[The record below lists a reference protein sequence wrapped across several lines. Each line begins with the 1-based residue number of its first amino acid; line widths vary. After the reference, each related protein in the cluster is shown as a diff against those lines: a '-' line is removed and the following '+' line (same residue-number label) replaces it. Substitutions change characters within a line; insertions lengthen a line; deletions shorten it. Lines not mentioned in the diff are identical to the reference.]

1 MKLITKKSIHFLLGI
16 MFLNLIPLT
25 ATQAAHKDELLKKE
39 ISLHANHK
47 PLGTVLANMDEEYQ
61 IGFIYNNQ
69 LPGLKKYV
77 SLRVSNLPLSSVLDR
92 LLIPNNL
99 NYKVVSGQIAIV
111 PFKQE
116 TETNVINGSLKGTVT
131 GLPDYMPLPYAT
143 VNFKGSDKYTLTND
157 QGQFFFPSVPTG
169 SHTLQISYLGYES
182 LEKQIEIISGE
193 TTELKVEMVSNMS
206 ELEGVTITG
215 IRRGEV
221 KALNSMKN
229 AENIKYVMSQEQI
242 ERFPDLTVSESLQR
256 VPGVAVGYSYG
267 IPRDIII
274 RGLSQSLSSMTLNG
288 TRLPSTGAGGRD
300 TDLNGI
306 LANSIE
312 SIEVIKTLTP
322 DRDADGTGGAV
333 NIITKSP
340 AKDEK
345 LFDAKLAGGYNG
357 LVNKATYDAGLTFGE
372 RKKKTSYIIG
382 TSYSRNWRGEDR
394 VEKDYDT
401 YSVNGTE
408 STYLSNL
415 DLDGYE
421 IKRDNLALNG
431 EFKYY
436 PNDRSE
442 LYLRGSYNLYYEI
455 QNRLERIFNIGEYTS
470 SDQVD
475 NLRITQSGNWRDY
488 HKNLLQASMG
498 GKSYIGDM
506 KLDYDLTLS
515 QGKYDQPIY
524 YSAAFVRDGLSAGL
538 NLQNPITPQFE
549 FSEADP
555 YSPDLFTT
563 NRYINRHDRSVD
575 RDGQLTLNINK
586 PYQLGRHKGNLKFG
600 GRGKLKYNDRSRNY
614 FLHDLNEG
622 SFVLSDYLS
631 DYKKDDH
638 YEGAYNMGQFPEA
651 EAMEAYYNQHP
662 ELFSDNETYT
672 RQNTDPDSFE
682 GSEYLAAAYVMTA
695 LNIDNL
701 QIITGIRY
709 EKTGFDYEGNRVNF
723 DDQGNYVSTNPIS
736 TDRTFDGWFPSINL
750 RYALGKGT
758 NIRGAVTRSLSRPSY
773 YDLVPWEEVETRRNR
788 VKMGNPDLTQ
798 STSINYDI
806 LFEHYFKSVGILSGG
821 VFMKNI
827 NDYIYE
833 SSYIQEGGTYDGYTV
848 NQTVNGANAIARGFE
863 LAWQQQLTFLPGIW
877 NGLGIYA
884 NYTYVNSEFEIPG
897 TQSTRTVKLPE
908 MRPHV
913 GNVSLSYEKFGFSGR
928 LSMYFYGT
936 FNSELA
942 ENPENDLQEK
952 GRKQLDFS
960 ASQQLTDRL
969 SLFIGVNNLTNE
981 PISDIYRDGRRQNDA
996 VYGRWGQLGLRFKT
1010 Y

>member
-1 MKLITKKSIHFLLGI
+1 MKLITKKSIPIILGT
-16 MFLNLIPLT
+16 MFLFLCIPFIS
-25 ATQAAHKDELLKKE
+25 QARYNGLLNKE
-39 ISLHANHK
+39 ISITVANR
-47 PLGTVLANMDEEYQ
+47 PLRMVLEKIDEDYQ

-69 LPGLKKYV
+69 LPGLKNDV
-77 SLRVSNLPLSSVLDR
+77 SLSASKLPLSNILDR
-92 LLIPNNL
+92 LLLPNGL
-99 NYKVVSGQIAIV
+99 DYKVVSGQVAVIQ
-111 PFKQE
+111 FKKA
-116 TETNVINGSLKGTVT
+116 TDIPTATGSLSGTVT
-131 GLPDYMPLPYAT
+131 GLPDNMPLPYAT
-143 VNFKGSDKYTLTND
+143 VHFTGSDKYTLTD
-157 QGQFFFPSVPTG
+157 EQGKFYFPAVPAG
-169 SHTLQISYLGYES
+169 PQTLLVSYMGYEP
-182 LEKQIEIISGE
+182 LEKKVDISPGRTAVLKIEMAS
-193 TTELKVEMVSNMS
+193 TVS

-274 RGLSQSLSSMTLNG
+274 RGLSQDLSSMTLNG

-372 RKKKTSYIIG
+372 RKEKTSYIIG
-382 TSYSRNWRGEDR
+382 ASYARNWRGEDR
-394 VEKDYDT
+394 VEKDYNT
-401 YSVNGTE
+401 YTVNGEE

-421 IKRDNLALNG
+421 IKRDNLAING

-470 SDQVD
+470 ADQVED
-475 NLRITQSGNWRDY
+475 LRITQSGNWRDY
-488 HKNLLQASMG
+488 HKNLLQASLG

-506 KLDYDLTLS
+506 KLNYDLTLS
-515 QGKYDQPIY
+515 LGKYDQPIY
-524 YSAAFVRDGLSAGL
+524 YSAAFERNGLSAGL

-549 FSEADP
+549 FGEADP
-555 YSPDLFTT
+555 YDPGEFTT
-563 NRYINRHDRSVD
+563 SRYINRHDKSLD

-586 PYQLGRHKGNLKFG
+586 PYQLGRHKGNVKFG

-614 FLHDLNEG
+614 FLHDLDEG
-622 SFVLSDYLS
+622 NFVLSDYLS
-631 DYKKDDH
+631 DYTKEDH
-638 YEGAYNMGQFPEA
+638 YQGAYNMGRFPEA
-651 EAMEAYYNQHP
+651 EAMEEYYNQHP

-682 GSEYLAAAYVMTA
+682 GTEYLAAAYAMTE
-695 LNIDNL
+695 LNIDQL
-701 QIITGIRY
+701 QVITGIRY
-709 EKTGFDYEGNRVNF
+709 EKTGFDYQGNRVNF
-723 DDQGNYVSTNPIS
+723 DDQGNYVSTSPAS

-750 RYALGKGT
+750 RYAIGDRT

-773 YDLVPWEEVETRRNR
+773 YDLVPWEEVETRRSR

-798 STSINYDI
+798 STAVNYDI

-821 VFMKNI
+821 VFLKNI

-833 SSYIQEGGTYDGYTV
+833 SSYVQEGGTYDGYTV
-848 NQTVNGANAIARGFE
+848 NQTVNGANAVARGFE
-863 LAWQQQLTFLPGIW
+863 LAWQQQLTFLPGVW
-877 NGLGIYA
+877 NGLGVYA

-897 TQSTRTVKLPE
+897 AQSTRTVKLPE

-913 GNVSLSYEKFGFSGR
+913 GNVSISYEKFGFSGR

-936 FNSELA
+936 FNAELA

-960 ASQQLTDRL
+960 ASQQLTERL

-981 PISDIYRDGRRQNDA
+981 PISDIYRDGRPQNDA
-996 VYGRWGQLGLRFKT
+996 VYGRWGQVGLRFKT

>member
-1 MKLITKKSIHFLLGI
+1 MKLITKKSIAMIVGA
-16 MFLNLIPLT
+16 MFLFLSHPFTSQAGAIGLLNKEVSVSVADQPLR
-25 ATQAAHKDELLKKE
+25 AVLDQIDKD
-39 ISLHANHK
+39 
-47 PLGTVLANMDEEYQ
+47 YQ

-69 LPGLKKYV
+69 LPGLEKHISLSV
-77 SLRVSNLPLSSVLDR
+77 STTPLSQVLDR
-92 LLIPNNL
+92 VLLPNGL
-99 NYKVVSGQIAIV
+99 DYKVVSDQIAV
-111 PFKQE
+111 VRHSKSLPA
-116 TETNVINGSLKGTVT
+116 TGSLKGTVT
-131 GLPDYMPLPYAT
+131 GLPDHMPLPYAT
-143 VNFKGSDKYTLTND
+143 VHFKGSDKYTLTNE
-157 QGQFFFPSVPTG
+157 QGKFYFPEVPTG
-169 SHTLQISYLGYES
+169 TQTLLISYMGYEPA
-182 LEKQIEIISGE
+182 EKNVSIFPEETAEI
-193 TTELKVEMVSNMS
+193 KVQLNSTVS
-206 ELEGVTITG
+206 ELDGVTITG

-274 RGLSQSLSSMTLNG
+274 RGLSQDLSSMTLNG

-372 RKKKTSYIIG
+372 RKGKTSYIIG
-382 TSYSRNWRGEDR
+382 ASYARNWRGEDR

-401 YSVNGTE
+401 YTVNGTE

-421 IKRDNLALNG
+421 IKRDNLAING

-470 SDQVD
+470 ADQVQD
-475 NLRITQSGNWRDY
+475 LRITQSGNWRDY
-488 HKNLLQASMG
+488 HKNLLQASLG
-498 GKSYIGDM
+498 GKSYFGDM
-506 KLDYDLTLS
+506 KVEYDLTLS

-524 YSAAFVRDGLSAGL
+524 YSAAFERNGLSAGL
-538 NLQNPITPQFE
+538 NLQDPVTPQFE

-555 YSPDLFTT
+555 YDTDEFTT
-563 NRYINRHDRSVD
+563 SRYINRHDKSLD
-575 RDGQLTLNINK
+575 RDGQLTLNISK
-586 PYQLGRHKGNLKFG
+586 PYQLGKHKGNVKFG

-614 FLHDLNEG
+614 FLHDLDEG
-622 SFVLSDYLS
+622 NFVLSDYLS
-631 DYKKDDH
+631 GYSKEDH
-638 YEGAYNMGQFPEA
+638 YEGAYNMGRFPEA
-651 EAMEAYYNQHP
+651 EAMEEYYNEHP

-682 GSEYLAAAYVMTA
+682 GTEYLAAAYAMTE
-695 LNIDNL
+695 LNINDL
-701 QIITGIRY
+701 QVITGIRY

-723 DDQGNYVSTNPIS
+723 DDQGNYVSTSPAS

-750 RYALGKGT
+750 RYAIGSRT

-773 YDLVPWEEVETRRNR
+773 YDLVPWEEVETRRSR
-788 VKMGNPDLTQ
+788 VKMGNPDLIQ
-798 STSINYDI
+798 STAVNYDI

-821 VFMKNI
+821 VFIKNI

-833 SSYIQEGGTYDGYTV
+833 SSYIQEDGTYDGYTI

-863 LAWQQQLTFLPGIW
+863 LAWQQQLTFLPGVW

-897 TQSTRTVKLPE
+897 AQSTRTVKLPE

-913 GNVSLSYEKFGFSGR
+913 GNVSVSYEKFGFSGR
-928 LSMYFYGT
+928 ISMYFYGT

-942 ENPENDLQEK
+942 ENPDNDLQEK
-952 GRKQLDFS
+952 GRNQLDFS
-960 ASQQLTDRL
+960 ASQQLTERL
-969 SLFIGVNNLTNE
+969 SLFVGVNNLTNE
-981 PISDIYRDGRRQNDA
+981 PISDIYRDGRPQNDA
-996 VYGRWGQLGLRFKT
+996 VYGRWGQVGLRFKT